1 MDLRNEQSKLSITYE
16 KLAKFLVSA
25 LNFWTFD
32 CGQSFSAGK
41 IRGRNFIFLVIL
53 LVSSVINIR
62 NVIESYYRS
71 IRIIW
76 TINVAWSCVHSMAIT
91 KLLAIIFY
99 KREFL
104 KLLKDFQ
111 KIISEQQNRH
121 IAAIQIPKMKKTIS
135 RIILSLIIYGTIFCL
150 SELFTLI
157 YVLNYPGVNFPLIYE
172 IRELLA
178 FGETF
183 FFFFNMIFQ
192 SICFLILLLH
202 ILVNDFLLL
211 FFGFLFHAVIQ
222 ILAEIIEKCLYKDIF
237 GIEPNILKI
246 IIEKHLQIINL
257 LKTLDK
263 IFRKLSLANLL
274 TNFLCLIII
283 FCGILFQEEFEGSL
297 YMIALI
303 LMFQTFALSLFG
315 EILAVNTGN
324 IGDSLYLTEWYAM
337 PLREQT
343 SILFMMRLGQKTY
356 GIKAGGLVAIS
367 FNTFVDV
374 IKASMSYC
382 ALLYAL
388 TKN

>member
-1 MDLRNEQSKLSITYE
+1 MDLKNEQRKLSGMYE

-32 CGQSFSAGK
+32 CGDQGFSGGK
-41 IRGRNFIFLVIL
+41 IRGRNFIFLVVM
-53 LVSSVINIR
+53 LVSSCFNIR

-76 TINVAWSCVHSMAIT
+76 TLNVAWCCVHSMAIT

-99 KREFL
+99 KREFME
-104 KLLKDFQ
+104 LLGGFQ
-111 KIISEQQNRH
+111 NIISKQQNIH
-121 IAAIQIPKMKKTIS
+121 IAAIQIPNMKKTIS
-135 RIILSLIIYGTIFCL
+135 RIIVSLIVYGIVFCL
-150 SELFTLI
+150 SELFALI
-157 YVLNYPGVNFPLIYE
+157 YVQNYPGVNFPLIYE
-172 IRELLA
+172 IRELL
-178 FGETF
+178 TF
-183 FFFFNMIFQ
+183 E
-192 SICFLILLLH
+192 
-202 ILVNDFLLL
+202 
-211 FFGFLFHAVIQ
+211 IQ

-374 IKASMSYC
+374 SDKNVIKNSKIANKKIFLLYFLQVIKASMSYC